1 MLLLQNCRLIPELTE
16 GFDERAGHVLID
28 GENISGI
35 YPVSVVTELP
45 EGATALDLCGMTLM
59 PGMFD
64 LHCHISFT
72 HADFSDFFVRDVY
85 DDFTD
90 AIKYASTMLSYGYT
104 TLRSCGSSYKV
115 EVKTRD
121 AVKSGLI
128 RGPRIIA
135 SGHILSPTAKG
146 NWQFPGMYIELDDP
160 AAIPGKV
167 RREIADGADFIKI
180 MATGSVANPGGDPG
194 ELIITREET
203 EVYVRSADSLG
214 KYVAAHC
221 HGKEG
226 ILLCIQSGVKTIEH
240 ATCIDGECI
249 EEILRL
255 GGKTA
260 LVPTFACMYGPYR
273 AAVSGEAAP
282 GSREILEQCRW
293 AFERAVKGIRLAW
306 DAGVRTG
313 WGTDNSLESF
323 LKEPDSEFTARKEMG
338 LSNTEL
344 LRQATIESAKIALL
358 DDKYGTVKAGKRADL
373 IAFRGRPDEDTT
385 VFAKKPELVIKDGQ
399 LMT

>member
-1 MLLLQNCRLIPELTE
+1 MLLLKNCRLIPELTE
-16 GFDERAGHVLID
+16 GFDAENANVLLD
-28 GENISGI
+28 GDQISGL
-35 YPVSVVTELP
+35 YPVSVVPEMP
-45 EGATALDLCGMTLM
+45 EGTPELDLDGMTLM

-64 LHCHISFT
+64 LHCHISLT
-72 HADFSDFFVRDVY
+72 HADFSDFFIRDVY

-90 AIKYASTMLSYGYT
+90 AMRYVSTMLSYGYT
-104 TLRSCGSSYKV
+104 TLRSCGSAYKT

-121 AVKSGLI
+121 AVASGLV
-128 RGPRIIA
+128 RGARVIA

-146 NWQFPGMYIELDDP
+146 NWQFPGMYIEVDDP
-160 AAIPGKV
+160 AAVPGKV
-167 RREIADGADFIKI
+167 RKEIADGADFIKI
-180 MATGSVANPGGDPG
+180 MATGSVANPGGNPG

-203 EVYVRSADSLG
+203 DAYVRTAGSLG

-226 ILLCIQSGVKTIEH
+226 ILLCIQSGVGTIEH
-240 ATCIDGECI
+240 ATCIDEACI
-249 EEILRL
+249 EEILRR

-260 LVPTFACMYGPYR
+260 IVPTFACMYGPYK
-273 AAVSGEAAP
+273 AAVSGSAAP

-293 AFERAVKGIRLAW
+293 AFERAVRGIKLAW

-323 LKEPDSEFTARKEMG
+323 LKEPDAEFTARKEMG

-344 LRQATIESAKIALL
+344 LRQATIESAKIVGL
-358 DDKYGTVKAGKRADL
+358 DDRYGTVKAGKCADL
-373 IAFRGRPDEDTT
+373 IAFRGRPDEDTG
-385 VFAKKPELVIKDGQ
+385 VFAKQPALVLKDGQ
-399 LMT
+399 LIT